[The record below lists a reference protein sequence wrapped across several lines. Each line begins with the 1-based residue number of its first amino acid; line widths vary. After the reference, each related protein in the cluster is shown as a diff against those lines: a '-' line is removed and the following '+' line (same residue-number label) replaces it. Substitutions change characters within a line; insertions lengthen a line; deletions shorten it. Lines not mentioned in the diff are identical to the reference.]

1 MFNADLQISE
11 MLTKNLPNKKIISKV
26 NFGTSNAKSSESGE
40 RMTQYDKLYEL
51 HRRLSTARFKLL
63 KAQAR
68 VAELEKQIAEVKGKP
83 LEEGWDVT

>member
-1 MFNADLQISE
+1 MCSADLQISE
-11 MLTKNLPNKKIISKV
+11 IITKNSLSRKS
-26 NFGTSNAKSSESGE
+26 TSEASCGILSAKSSESGE
-40 RMTQYDKLYEL
+40 RMTQYDELYQL

>member
-1 MFNADLQISE
+1 
-11 MLTKNLPNKKIISKV
+11 
-26 NFGTSNAKSSESGE
+26 
-40 RMTQYDKLYEL
+40 MTQYDELYQL